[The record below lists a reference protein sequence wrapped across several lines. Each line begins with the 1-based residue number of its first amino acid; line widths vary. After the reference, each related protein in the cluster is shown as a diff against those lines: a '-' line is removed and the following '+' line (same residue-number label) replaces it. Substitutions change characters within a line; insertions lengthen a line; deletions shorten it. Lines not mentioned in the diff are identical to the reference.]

1 MNDANIKES
10 TLSSQI
16 MVEHWKNKL
25 KRSIEIL
32 LKNGYTPDNLIEMVK
47 TLIDNNK
54 KTEI

>member
-1 MNDANIKES
+1 MHEANNNKDA
-10 TLSSQI
+10 LSAQTTI
-16 MVEHWKNKL
+16 EHWKNKL

-32 LKNGYTPDNLIEMVK
+32 LRNGYTPDDLIEMVK